1 VDHIGKNGLKNDR
14 RQSHMPTETP
24 EPLLS
29 GRSMAARKPIDLRT
43 TPPRLP
49 RRKLA
54 TRPIRVVTEAAAY
67 AKRTVV
73 SV

>member
-1 VDHIGKNGLKNDR
+1 
-14 RQSHMPTETP
+14 
-24 EPLLS
+24 
-29 GRSMAARKPIDLRT
+29 LRT